1 MLIYYYALMLELN
14 MEKISSRRNPLSLH
28 LKKLGVSRSYREAS
42 GEFLCDG
49 IKLLAEA
56 VASNAEIVAFLTA
69 IPLPFTLPGA
79 TSVYY
84 AEETLID
91 SLSPLKNAQSILF
104 SSKIPNTE
112 SIDTSGQIIIL
123 DGVQD
128 PGNVGTVIRTA
139 NALSI
144 GSVILTGECAD
155 PYNPKSVRASMGA
168 VFRQKFCHMSLTE
181 LKTHHESGM
190 RIIGA
195 SPGEGSLDICK
206 ADLTHSAVAI
216 GSEGGGLS
224 GGVLSLCDE
233 MIAIQIAP
241 ECESLNA
248 AVAAAIIMWEMS
260 RRGLR

>member
-1 MLIYYYALMLELN
+1 VRDSEYTEHIT
-14 MEKISSRRNPLSLH
+14 SRRNPIVQDIKRLFED
-28 LKKLGVSRSYREAS
+28 KGRRDEKGEFACEGAKLYREALAA
-42 GEFLCDG
+42 GVRVTCALMTREFLERGGVQKGCR
-49 IKLLAEA
+49 A
-56 VASNAEIVAFLTA
+56 VTAPDDILKYVSTQKGAADVAFVCAKPAEGGL
-69 IPLPFTLPGA
+69 PLSGA
-79 TSVYY
+79 RHIV
-84 AEETLID
+84 
-91 SLSPLKNAQSILF
+91 
-104 SSKIPNTE
+104 
-112 SIDTSGQIIIL
+112 L